1 MRFYPDG
8 SMRML
13 TAAAATNGDVQ
24 AQARAYTVPTFDK
37 SFLTIVESKDALSV
51 QPRNF
56 FCVQIDS
63 YTGKTRVYR
72 P

>member
-1 MRFYPDG
+1 
-8 SMRML
+8 MRML
-13 TAAAATNGDVQ
+13 NAANTADGDVQ
-24 AQARAYTVPTFDK
+24 AQARAYTVPPYDQ
-37 SFLTIVESKDALSV
+37 SFMTIIESKDALST